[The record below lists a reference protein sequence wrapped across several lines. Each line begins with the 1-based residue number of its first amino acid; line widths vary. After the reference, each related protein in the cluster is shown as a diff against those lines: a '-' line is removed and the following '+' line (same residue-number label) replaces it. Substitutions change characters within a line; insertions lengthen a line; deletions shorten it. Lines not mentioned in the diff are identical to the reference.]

1 MLSLILLINSLNL
14 SFSFFSS
21 AMLHGMWDLSFL
33 PPGTEAEFPVV
44 EVQSLTTRLPRKSL
58 NYFILN
64 DTLVQ
69 VWRRGGDVCVP
80 ITNEL
85 FGILFWE
92 EQLLSSNTLAL
103 KISNKT
109 LYFMQKK
116 TRGKKRSLVIQKND
130 PRKGGRKSHLKETQ
144 EALCRQ

>member
-1 MLSLILLINSLNL
+1 
-14 SFSFFSS
+14 
-21 AMLHGMWDLSFL
+21 MLHGMWDLSFL

-64 DTLVQ
+64 D
-69 VWRRGGDVCVP
+69 RCRCGGEEVTFVCP
-80 ITNEL
+80 SLMCSLEACL
-85 FGILFWE
+85 WE

-116 TRGKKRSLVIQKND
+116 TRGKKEVWSFKRTIQGKEEEKVI
-130 PRKGGRKSHLKETQ
+130 
-144 EALCRQ
+144 